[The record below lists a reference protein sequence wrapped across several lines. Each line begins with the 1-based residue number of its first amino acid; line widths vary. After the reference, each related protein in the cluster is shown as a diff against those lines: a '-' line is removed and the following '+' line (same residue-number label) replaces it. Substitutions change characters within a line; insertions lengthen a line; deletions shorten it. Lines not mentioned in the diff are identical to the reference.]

1 MAGSDKKLY
10 KQLSHPNSG
19 ESPTNRQALSP
30 CTTFVGSPCSPI
42 SPTGVPT
49 YLIRQPSGS
58 STNGLTDTPQLC
70 DTASNKILFYLRS
83 TLTASFQ
90 PDYVFTDA
98 KSDEFSRVPSVKWVM
113 DAVRSNLS
121 AIAGDMFTTLENA
134 LWAAIDEEI
143 TLSDCDIYRY
153 PDFCDFAESA
163 VYLYGKDLH
172 AICNR

>member
-1 MAGSDKKLY
+1 MAGNDKKLY
-10 KQLSHPNSG
+10 KQLSHPDGG
-19 ESPTNRQALSP
+19 EGPSNRQALSP

-70 DTASNKILFYLRS
+70 DTVSNKTLFYLRS

-121 AIAGDMFTTLENA
+121 AIAGDMFTTLEST
-134 LWAAIDEEI
+134 LWEAIDEEI
-143 TLSDCDIYRY
+143 ILSECDIYRLFY
-153 PDFCDFAESA
+153 YW
-163 VYLYGKDLH
+163 VH
-172 AICNR
+172 AN